1 MVSAP
6 ISRKPRLISWI
17 KNKFTSGEAHE
28 KDIATGNHG
37 EKRKMQSQ
45 PFPRRRGRPFETLNY
60 SYVVERSTS
69 VTYRL
74 RPVSER
80 HEVENGS
87 KTASADLRKGE
98 EHETVELVSTD

>member
-1 MVSAP
+1 MVSVH

-17 KNKFTSGEAHE
+17 KNKLTSGEAHE

-45 PFPRRRGRPFETLNY
+45 PPPCRRNY
-60 SYVVERSTS
+60 GQVVERSTS
-69 VTYRL
+69 ATHGL
-74 RPVSER
+74 RSVLER
-80 HEVENGS
+80 HEVENGP

-98 EHETVELVSTD
+98 EH